1 MREQIGRENELFS
14 GELRG
19 HSDSDS
25 AAVEDQ
31 ILRRKSG
38 GEIRP
43 NHYRK
48 YLTPPL
54 Q

>member
-25 AAVEDQ
+25 TAVEDQ
-31 ILRRKSG
+31 ILRRKVEG
-38 GEIRP
+38 KFDRIIIA
-43 NHYRK
+43 NI
-48 YLTPPL
+48 
-54 Q
+54 